1 MAISGHEGKVEYVFP
16 HLIDG
21 SGTSP
26 PSMDLGVKAR
36 PHHSPY
42 HYQQPCAS
50 VMYATGPH
58 VHLRE
63 FITIRRHKGY
73 N

>member
-1 MAISGHEGKVEYVFP
+1 MAISGHEGKVDYIFP

-36 PHHSPY
+36 PYHSPY
-42 HYQQPCAS
+42 HYQQPCSS

-58 VHLRE
+58 VRSRE
-63 FITIRRHKGY
+63 FITIRHKGY